1 MKANTP
7 NNVMFMYSDAIAQ
20 EIYVPAAP
28 LHRHDNF
35 EIAYVLKGTST
46 NVING
51 EAFPLDATA
60 CHIVRPSDVHRFM
73 NAPSRPNPEHYKHI
87 DIYVST
93 EKFQKIC
100 NSISPTFYNEIIRS
114 ENPIVFHIS
123 DSLKQTVTSKINALI
138 FQTAEPDVLNIF
150 LHFTVS
156 TLLSAYFEETH
167 YKRISNY
174 PQWLNE
180 LMQKLQSIDFL
191 SLSISEL
198 ATHFN
203 YSASHLSREFKKHVG
218 VKLIDYIQNERI
230 KYSLILLQE
239 QKLKIIEIAG
249 ILGYEKQST
258 FSSLFKKV
266 MNCSPKEYQLK
277 SNAKQ
282 KTKQ

>member
-1 MKANTP
+1 MKTNTP
-7 NNVMFMYSDAIAQ
+7 NNVMFLYSDAIAQ
-20 EIYVPAAP
+20 EIYVPVST

-35 EIAYVLKGTST
+35 EIAYIVKGNVT

-51 EAFPLDATA
+51 EPFALDATA
-60 CHIVRPSDVHRFM
+60 CHIIRPSDVHRFI
-73 NAPSRPNPEHYKHI
+73 NAPSRPNPEQYKHI

-100 NSISPTFYNEIIRS
+100 NSISPTLYDEIVNSRH
-114 ENPIVFHIS
+114 PIVFRIS
-123 DSLKQTVTSKINALI
+123 GSLIQTITSKINALI
-138 FQTAEPDVLNIF
+138 FQNAEPEILDIF
-150 LHFTVS
+150 LHFTV
-156 TLLSAYFEETH
+156 TALLSAYFEETH

-198 ATHFN
+198 AAHFN
-203 YSASHLSREFKKHVG
+203 YSASHLSREFKKYVG

-230 KYSLILLQE
+230 KYSLTLLQE
-239 QKLKIIEIAG
+239 QNLKIIEIAG

-258 FSSLFKKV
+258 FSSLFKKI
-266 MNCSPKEYQLK
+266 MHCSPKEYQLQ

-282 KTKQ
+282 KKKK